1 MPADNCPILVG
12 GGQITQRDVDPVE
25 TQGPIDLMAAAA
37 EAARENAE
45 APSALWDSVDVVR
58 VVQFLSG
65 KYDDPAGLLCSR
77 LGISAGARSVS
88 DTGGNTPQA
97 VVNRTA
103 QDLAEGKCRAALL
116 VGGEVLSS
124 MVAALRAG
132 LTPKWA
138 ERDGAQAVPHIVD
151 YSGTADY
158 ETPYGFRHPANV
170 YPLLENAYRAHRGW
184 SIEEH
189 RRRLGELFS
198 PFTRVAATN
207 PYAWFREERS
217 AAEIAT
223 EGPRNRYVGW
233 PYTKL
238 MNAMMLVDQA
248 AAVIMMTVGEAR
260 RLGIPE
266 YRWVYLHGCAD
277 AQDHWFVTERD
288 RLFESPAI
296 RRAGREALEMAGCEI
311 DAIDYI
317 DLYSCF
323 PSAVQISR
331 DELGIGA
338 DDPRPL
344 TVTGGLPYFG
354 GPASNYV
361 MHSIAT
367 MMDKVRAIPGTRGL
381 CSAIGWYITKHAVG
395 VYSAEPFEGEWKRKD
410 PASYQLDIDALPKAE
425 VAIEAN
431 EAATVET
438 YTVLHG
444 REIAERG
451 IIVGRLEDGRRFLA
465 QTPDDPAVFA
475 RMMSEECVGATGNVR
490 FEGTLNVFDF

>member
-1 MPADNCPILVG
+1 MPRDNCPILVG
-12 GGQITQRDVDPVE
+12 GGQITQRDIDPVE
-25 TQGPIDLMAAAA
+25 ALGPIDLMVAAA
-37 EAARENAE
+37 EAAREDAQ
-45 APSALWDSVDVVR
+45 APRALWERIDTAR
-58 VVQFLSG
+58 MVQFLSG

-77 LGISAGARSVS
+77 LGIGAAERTIS

-97 VVNRTA
+97 LVNRTA
-103 QDLAEGKCRAALL
+103 EDLSKGRCRAALL

-138 ERDGAQAVPHIVD
+138 ERDGAQAIPNLVD
-151 YSGTADY
+151 YSGSADH

-170 YPLLENAYRAHRGW
+170 YPLFENAYRAHRGW

-189 RRRLGELFS
+189 QQRLGELFS

-207 PYAWFREERS
+207 PYAWFRGERS
-217 AAEIAT
+217 ADEITT

-238 MNAMMLVDQA
+238 MNAMILVDQA
-248 AAVIMMTVGEAR
+248 AALIMTTVGEAN

-266 YRWVYLHGCAD
+266 HRWVYLRGCAD

-296 RRAGREALEMAGCEI
+296 RRAGREALEMAQCTI
-311 DAIDYI
+311 DEIDYI

-331 DELGIGA
+331 DELGVGA
-338 DDPRPL
+338 DSPRPL

-354 GPASNYV
+354 GPANNYV

-367 MMDKVRAIPGTRGL
+367 MMDMVRAKPGSKGL
-381 CSAIGWYITKHAVG
+381 CSAIGWYITKHAIG
-395 VYSAEPFEGEWKRKD
+395 VYSTEPFEGEWRRKD
-410 PASYQLDIDALPKAE
+410 PASCQRDIDALPKAE
-425 VAIEAN
+425 VAIEADGP
-431 EAATVET
+431 ATIET

-444 REIAERG
+444 RETAERG
-451 IIVGRLEDGRRFLA
+451 IIVGRLEDGKRFVA
-465 QTPDDPAVFA
+465 QTPNDPAVYS
-475 RMMSEECVGATGNVR
+475 RMMSEECVGATGKVR
-490 FEGTLNVFDF
+490 FDGALNQFDF